1 MNHLEKL
8 AVVGK
13 ILSNA
18 AAGLKGSQRHV
29 LNSAEKARFLK
40 SPGLAPH
47 KVVPSR
53 PSSAQWKADIAAT
66 KAKQLPAHPSSAQWK
81 ADIAATKAKQLKRY
95 PPTAG
100 PAGGPG
106 VTGPPRIEAVP
117 GTPFNRRTPGELRY
131 TRNKHLGQEEAAARR
146 KELLGVAGLGATGVT
161 GAAAY
166 DAGLFD

>member
-53 PSSAQWKADIAAT
+53 
-66 KAKQLPAHPSSAQWK
+66 PSSAQWK